1 MKKLRLTKKEVCY
14 MLSIKQDK
22 LIKLINNDEKFPR
35 PVKDGTNRQSAVY
48 FDAKAVEL
56 WWYNKTNQSITQ

>member
-1 MKKLRLTKKEVCY
+1 

-22 LIKLINNDEKFPR
+22 LIKLINNDEEFPR
-35 PVKDGTNRQSAVY
+35 PIKDGTNRQSAVY